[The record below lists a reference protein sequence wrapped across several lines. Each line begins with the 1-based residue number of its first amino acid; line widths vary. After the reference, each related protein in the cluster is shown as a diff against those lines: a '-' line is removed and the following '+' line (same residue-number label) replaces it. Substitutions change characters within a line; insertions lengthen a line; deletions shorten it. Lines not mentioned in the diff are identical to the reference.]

1 MGNRGT
7 LINHK
12 NRCER
17 DQARRERE
25 KEAGRERITSK
36 TSAQHRTP
44 SAAVGPPSLQLLF
57 QRCGLK
63 SLNKVSQ
70 GMVQQMP
77 FLPDAELKTKS
88 ALWSYDV
95 TITQIKCGKIPLPQ

>member
-25 KEAGRERITSK
+25 REAGGERITSK

-44 SAAVGPPSLQLLF
+44 SAAVEPPSLQLLF
-57 QRCGLK
+57 QRCGFRADGFYTC
-63 SLNKVSQ
+63 N
-70 GMVQQMP
+70 GRMVFP
-77 FLPDAELKTKS
+77 KDLAFLLSPRRAIGQKKKKKTRKRR
-88 ALWSYDV
+88 A
-95 TITQIKCGKIPLPQ
+95 